1 MKKVVVLDGDVLA
14 YRAAAAN
21 ESRSI
26 RVTHKQTGQITTHA
40 HRTAFKEHIREVFL
54 IDEFEVED
62 VQEAEDLSFALHG
75 IKVTI
80 ENICKTCNADDYI
93 IYLSGSSNFRDRL
106 PLPTKYKGNRVGNIK
121 PLQLKDCRQYLLH
134 QHNAKVAVDC
144 EADDML
150 AQMAYL
156 GSKDKGVRYYICTN
170 DKDAYSSDSWL
181 YNWTKMDKPIRIK
194 GLGHLELDDKKV
206 LRGQGRKWF
215 YAQWVKGDAVDG
227 LKPSEI
233 AGKKFG
239 DISCFN
245 LLNSC
250 TTDAECIEAV
260 YKQYLSWYPI
270 PTTYTA
276 WDGTVHTKTTTELMD
291 MYAAGVWMKR
301 YEGDVIDTKI
311 IMDKLGV
318 IYEQ

>member
-1 MKKVVVLDGDVLA
+1 MKKVVVLDGDCLV

-106 PLPTKYKGNRVGNIK
+106 PLPTKYKGNRVGNIR
-121 PLQLKDCRQYLLH
+121 PLQLKDCRQYLIH
-134 QHNAKVAVDC
+134 QHNAKLAIDC

-156 GSKDKGVRYYICTN
+156 GSKNKEIRYYICTN

-194 GLGHLELDDKKV
+194 GLGHLELDDKGKV
-206 LRGQGRKWF
+206 RGQGRKFLWWQI
-215 YAQWVKGDAVDG
+215 AAGDPVDFF
-227 LKPSEI
+227 KPSELS
-233 AGKKFG
+233 GKKFG
-239 DISCFN
+239 DISAYK
-245 LLNSC
+245 LLKDLK
-250 TTDAECIEAV
+250 TDRECVEALIKL
-260 YKQYLSWYPI
+260 YKSWYS
-270 PTTYTA
+270 PTITYTA
-276 WDGTVHTKTTTELMD
+276 WDGVEHTKCPLDMLD
-291 MYAAGVWMKR
+291 MYAACAHMRRW
-301 YEGDVIDTKI
+301 EGDVFEIRKVMANLGIDN
-311 IMDKLGV
+311 G
-318 IYEQ
+318 